1 MPLLLFLSHLI
12 CFPPASLSLPASQ
25 HPRQRQRRLLN
36 LFDLASDV
44 PFKWNNKGE
53 KMCIRVCKVFHLLE
67 VSARVCVCAHVLDS
81 RPAFITNLI
90 PPPICSQRRGGS
102 VHSSSP
108 LLLFLFVCSLS
119 LSFPSCPPT
128 PLPPLPPACL
138 LLFSSFHPQIEAE

>member
-44 PFKWNNKGE
+44 PLKWNNKGE

-67 VSARVCVCAHVLDS
+67 VSARVCVCTCARLSAGFHHKSDTSTHLFTKKRWERALFISAPPLPLCLLSFFVLPLLS
-81 RPAFITNLI
+81 TN
-90 PPPICSQRRGGS
+90 
-102 VHSSSP
+102 SSSSAPSCLSAP
-108 LLLFLFVCSLS
+108 LLLLS
-119 LSFPSCPPT
+119 
-128 PLPPLPPACL
+128 
-138 LLFSSFHPQIEAE
+138 SSD